1 MRHFKPAVPCPGGS
15 GVGPNGAVY
24 NGSVHLD
31 RFWGLVT
38 VERKSNLMIRS
49 AKALLLVS
57 ALGCL
62 SFAQTPNQ
70 TTGRNTNA
78 PEDKK
83 SAVYYH
89 FAMGR
94 LYSELAGAYAG
105 SQNEYITKAIQHYQE
120 ALKAD
125 PTASMVF
132 EELTDLY
139 AQTGRFQDAIA
150 EGEQLLKNNPDNLD
164 ARRML
169 ARIYARAITAGSPEG
184 RYNEA
189 MLAKAIEQY
198 QAVTTKDPKDAES
211 WIMLGRLYHIKGNN
225 AEQEKAYTAAL
236 KADPNNEDALAG
248 LAVMYS
254 DMGDSQKAIEKLKEA
269 TAKKPNEQTL
279 AALAEA
285 YERTRDYK
293 NAADTL
299 RRALEL
305 YPDNDRFERS
315 LAENLL
321 FSNQLD
327 DALKLYQQLA
337 SEDEKDTGLKVRI
350 AEIYRVK
357 HDLVKARE
365 ALNKAKAADSG
376 SMDVAYEEVNLLE
389 AEGKSDQAILQSK
402 KLVDDTSRRTYNP
415 AQSGYR
421 ASLLRRLGLLY
432 RNSGQFAQ
440 AVEAFR
446 QMGNMTTTPNPEAAV
461 LVIDTYRQARDYDS
475 ALREAEAAVKKFPDE
490 RIVRIAYAE
499 VLSDRGKIDE
509 AVAEMNKLPKGE
521 DDRENLIQT
530 AQILEKGKRWQEM
543 GRVLDQAERLSRNDD
558 ERIAV
563 IFMRGAMLE
572 RMKKFDDAEA
582 MFRKVIAMDADNAGA
597 LNYLGYML
605 ADRNVR
611 IDEAYNMIK
620 KALEIDPQNGAYLDS
635 MGWVYYRQG
644 KYKEAEESLLRA
656 IDRTGDDPTIHEHL
670 GDVYAKLGNT
680 KDAIAQ
686 WQAAMKAYQ
695 NSAESDQD
703 PDQVAKLSK
712 KLEDARV
719 RLARESNRER

>member
-1 MRHFKPAVPCPGGS
+1 
-15 GVGPNGAVY
+15 
-24 NGSVHLD
+24 
-31 RFWGLVT
+31 
-38 VERKSNLMIRS
+38 
-49 AKALLLVS
+49 
-57 ALGCL
+57 
-62 SFAQTPNQ
+62 
-70 TTGRNTNA
+70 
-78 PEDKK
+78 
-83 SAVYYH
+83 
-89 FAMGR
+89 
-94 LYSELAGAYAG
+94 
-105 SQNEYITKAIQHYQE
+105 
-120 ALKAD
+120 
-125 PTASMVF
+125 
-132 EELTDLY
+132 
-139 AQTGRFQDAIA
+139 
-150 EGEQLLKNNPDNLD
+150 
-164 ARRML
+164 
-169 ARIYARAITAGSPEG
+169 
-184 RYNEA
+184 
-189 MLAKAIEQY
+189 
-198 QAVTTKDPKDAES
+198 
-211 WIMLGRLYHIKGNN
+211 
-225 AEQEKAYTAAL
+225 
-236 KADPNNEDALAG
+236 
-248 LAVMYS
+248 
-254 DMGDSQKAIEKLKEA
+254 
-269 TAKKPNEQTL
+269 
-279 AALAEA
+279 
-285 YERTRDYK
+285 
-293 NAADTL
+293 
-299 RRALEL
+299 
-305 YPDNDRFERS
+305 
-315 LAENLL
+315 
-321 FSNQLD
+321 
-327 DALKLYQQLA
+327 LKLYQQLA

-389 AEGKSDQAILQSK
+389 AEGKSDQAILQLK

-543 GRVLDQAERLSRNDD
+543 GRVLDQAEKLSRNDD